1 MGTQEMHRNQ
11 LCTENRKKIRAARTG
26 VLYAV
31 LIGLF
36 VAIFL
41 FSVTLGRY
49 SLSSGELIEIFW
61 RKMFHFPRTWTDA
74 TEIALFNIRIPRIVA
89 AIMVGGGLAAAGA
102 VFQGLFKNPMVS
114 PDLLGASTGAG
125 FGACAAIS
133 LSFST
138 FGIQISAFICGIIAV
153 MLAYGISKV
162 VSRGSNMMFTLILT
176 GMVISTMFSSF
187 ISMLKFVADPNN
199 KLPAI
204 TFWLMGGLTGVKLEE
219 VIALIIPI
227 VIAIVPILLSRYQL
241 NIISFGD
248 QEAKTLGVN
257 VRFVRMLMIFCST
270 LLTAGTVAIAGMVS
284 WVGLIIPHIARLLV
298 GPNYKHLL
306 PLSILIGGI
315 FMMIVDDLARGLFST
330 EIPLGILTSIIGGP
344 FFIYLLFKG
353 RRSWE

>member
-1 MGTQEMHRNQ
+1 MAN
-11 LCTENRKKIRAARTG
+11 RTG

-31 LIGLF
+31 LSVLF
-36 VAIFL
+36 VVIFL
-41 FSVTLGRY
+41 YSVTLGRF
-49 SLSSGELIEIFW
+49 SLSFPELFNMFW
-61 RKMFHFPRTWTDA
+61 RKIFHLPQTWTDA
-74 TEIALFNIRIPRIVA
+74 AEIALFNIRLPRIVA
-89 AIMVGGGLAAAGA
+89 AILVGGGLSAAGA

-125 FGACAAIS
+125 FGACVAIS

-138 FGIQISAFICGIIAV
+138 FGIQVSAFICGISAV
-153 MLAYGISKV
+153 LLAYGIAKV
-162 VSRGSNMMFTLILT
+162 VSRVEMTFTLILT

-204 TFWLMGGLTGVKLEE
+204 TFWLMGGLTGVNLEQ
-219 VIALIIPI
+219 VIALIIPLG
-227 VIAIVPILLSRYQL
+227 VAIVPILLLRYQL
-241 NIISFGD
+241 NIIAFGD

-257 VRFVRMLMIFCST
+257 VRFVRMLLIVCST
-270 LLTAGTVAIAGMVS
+270 LLTAGTVAIAGMVG

-315 FMMIVDDLARGLFST
+315 FMMMVDDLARGLFT
-330 EIPLGILTSIIGGP
+330 IEIPLGILTSLIGGP

-353 RRSWE
+353 RRSYE